1 MGIGKQEPK
10 KLETFKKKKDKE
22 PEKAEP
28 EKDEKGRTLMEL
40 LELEMRARAIKALLL
55 KAGKDEGE
63 AETLAIEKALDEQK
77 QKKNDAKDL
86 HAEEKDKEVIEES
99 EDHHDDE
106 EEEPDRVFSKEN
118 TAMSKAK

>member
-63 AETLAIEKALDEQK
+63 AETLAIEEALDEQK
-77 QKKNDAKDL
+77 NKENDAKDL
-86 HAEEKDKEVIEES
+86 RAEEEDKEVVEEL
-99 EDHHDDE
+99 EDHQNDE
-106 EEEPDRVFSKEN
+106 EEPERVFSKEN
-118 TAMSKAK
+118 